1 VVGLL
6 GGSFDPV
13 HHGHLVTAVVLR
25 ELLELS
31 EVRLVPAG
39 AQPFKAG
46 HAAPGEHRL
55 RMVELAVADYP
66 GLAVERA
73 ELDRPGPSYMVDTL
87 RQLRAREPGE
97 SWALL
102 VGADAAADFSSWREA
117 DTILQLAKVVFF
129 GRVGHAPP
137 PPHPPPPG
145 PRDAE
150 QVAVPDL
157 EISAT
162 DIRARVRHGRSIRY
176 WVPDA
181 VAEYVATHRLYVE
194 DEG

>member
-1 VVGLL
+1 MVGLL

-25 ELLELS
+25 ERLRLS
-31 EVRLVPAG
+31 TVRLVPAG
-39 AQPFKAG
+39 LQPFKAR
-46 HAAPGEHRL
+46 HAAPAEHRL

-87 RQLRAREPGE
+87 RQLRAGEPGE
-97 SWALL
+97 SWTLL

-117 DTILQLAKVVFF
+117 EAISELAKVVFF
-129 GRVGHAPP
+129 GRAG
-137 PPHPPPPG
+137 HPPPPPPRG
-145 PRDAE
+145 FRDAE
-150 QVAVPDL
+150 RVAVPAI

-162 DIRARVRHGRSIRY
+162 DVRARVRHGRSIRF

-181 VAEYVATHRLYVE
+181 VAEYIAAHRLYVE

>member
-1 VVGLL
+1 MVGLL

-25 ELLELS
+25 ERLGLG

-39 AQPFKAG
+39 VQPLKAR
-46 HAAPGEHRL
+46 HEAAGEHRL

-66 GLAVERA
+66 GLVVERA
-73 ELDRPGPSYMVDTL
+73 ELDRPGQSYMVDTL
-87 RQLRAREPGE
+87 RDLRDREPDE
-97 SWALL
+97 SWTLL
-102 VGADAAADFSSWREA
+102 VGADAATSFSSWREA
-117 DTILQLAKVVFF
+117 EDISGLARVIFF
-129 GRVGHAPP
+129 DRAGHAPP
-137 PPHPPPPG
+137 ER
-145 PRDAE
+145 RDAE
-150 QVAVPDL
+150 RVAVPAI

-162 DIRARVRHGRSIRY
+162 DVRARVRDGRSIRY

-181 VAEYVATHRLYVE
+181 VAEYIATHRLYVE

>member
-1 VVGLL
+1 MVGLL

-25 ELLELS
+25 ERLGLS

-97 SWALL
+97 SWTLL
-102 VGADAAADFSSWREA
+102 VGADAAADFSSWRESE
-117 DTILQLAKVVFF
+117 TILELAKVVFF
-129 GRVGHAPP
+129 DRAGHTPP
-137 PPHPPPPG
+137 PVGPG
-145 PRDAE
+145 GSE
-150 QVAVPDL
+150 QVVVPAI

-162 DIRARVRHGRSIRY
+162 DVRARVRHGRSIRY

>member
-1 VVGLL
+1 MVGLL

-13 HHGHLVTAVVLR
+13 HHGHLVTAVA
-25 ELLELS
+25 LLERLRLS

-39 AQPFKAG
+39 SQPFKAR
-46 HAAPGEHRL
+46 HAAPAEHRL

-73 ELDRPGPSYMVDTL
+73 ELARPGPSYMVDTL

-97 SWALL
+97 SWTLL
-102 VGADAAADFSSWREA
+102 VGADAAAEFSSWREA
-117 DTILQLAKVVFF
+117 EAISELAKVVFF
-129 GRVGHAPP
+129 GRAGHAPP
-137 PPHPPPPG
+137 PPE

-150 QVAVPDL
+150 QVDVPAI

-162 DIRARVRHGRSIRY
+162 DLRARVRHGRSIRY

>member
-1 VVGLL
+1 MVGLL

-117 DTILQLAKVVFF
+117 ETISELAKVVFF
-129 GRVGHAPP
+129 GRAGHAPP
-137 PPHPPPPG
+137 PSG

-150 QVAVPDL
+150 QVTVRAI

>member
-1 VVGLL
+1 
-6 GGSFDPV
+6 
-13 HHGHLVTAVVLR
+13 LVTAVVLR
-25 ELLELS
+25 ERLGLS

-39 AQPFKAG
+39 TQPFKAG

-87 RQLRAREPGE
+87 RQLRAREPEE
-97 SWALL
+97 SWTLL
-102 VGADAAADFSSWREA
+102 VGADAAADFSSWRESE
-117 DTILQLAKVVFF
+117 TILQLAKVVFF
-129 GRVGHAPP
+129 DRAGHAPP
-137 PPHPPPPG
+137 SPPLGPG
-145 PRDAE
+145 DSE
-150 QVAVPDL
+150 QVVVPAI

-162 DIRARVRHGRSIRY
+162 DVRARVRHGRSIRY

-181 VAEYVATHRLYVE
+181 VAEYVAAHRLYVE